1 MAVAFILQ
9 VKHYRIIVIVIK
21 RQLINCLFLFTL
33 ANIISYEF
41 DVLHKSRFNYSK
53 RYV

>member
-21 RQLINCLFLFTL
+21 RQLINCLFLFTFSKY
-33 ANIISYEF
+33 ISYKF
-41 DVLHKSRFNYSK
+41 DVLYKSRFNYSK